1 MRFRADAR
9 VILALGGLAAC
20 AGAPT
25 SSVSQETPAMSKSG
39 SRIPALQVPPV
50 VKDGVRYE
58 QVRNG
63 IVAGLGQMGGYLAAV
78 RVADGTQ
85 LWTLKVYDNA
95 RDPEREGD
103 VQDVFFA
110 SMVLQDDGTL
120 LIENERGAKFV
131 VDPEARTSTPVE

>member
-1 MRFRADAR
+1 
-9 VILALGGLAAC
+9 
-20 AGAPT
+20 
-25 SSVSQETPAMSKSG
+25 MSKSG